1 MAWNFIKSGVFSVRS
16 AYHMQ
21 REGSTGAAST
31 SNQPSHRGWLKLWN
45 ADIQNKIKVHGW
57 RLIQNGYQNHIIAG
71 LFVTLYNLWSVRNI
85 DSRYAVAPENP
96 TNVAKRIAYQ
106 LEEWANLHERKT
118 NAVRVCLILWL

>member
-1 MAWNFIKSGVFSVRS
+1 MHRFWECPYSKSVWSKVEEELQLEFPVPGVDCNNNKLLAF
-16 AYHMQ
+16 
-21 REGSTGAAST
+21 
-31 SNQPSHRGWLKLWN
+31 WLL
-45 ADIQNKIKVHGW
+45 D
-57 RLIQNGYQNHIIAG
+57 RLSGQENHIIAG

-118 NAVRVCLILWL
+118 NAVRVCLILWS